1 MNLQKTL
8 QNTTLRVVLVG
19 LLALLLLIPVGMI
32 QSIIF
37 DREMNRES
45 AIQDI
50 TSKWG
55 NEQIIAGPVLTVPYD
70 SYKTVDGKQ
79 LKETAFAHF
88 LPEDLNIKSTIVPE
102 LRSRDIYDAVVYS
115 SDISFSGGFKKPDFR
130 ALGINPQ
137 FVHWNE
143 AFVAVGIPDIRGVE
157 ERVEMNFGDQKLA
170 FVSGV
175 KTDDVIRD
183 MGTYHYDDRP
193 WDVYG
198 RDVYGRNEMAVSKA
212 MRIDDDQGGVS
223 SGLSAVVPANL
234 LYSDNDFEFTLKLR
248 GGERLSFVPIGKTTN
263 VEMGSDWTAPSFDGA
278 YLPDNR
284 EVGDEG
290 FTSQWKVLDLN
301 RNYPQS
307 WTGSIYNIYD
317 SAFGVSLLEPVD
329 GYQKSERSA
338 KYAILII
345 ALTFLVFLSFEIFN
359 QRRIHPIQYI
369 LVGLALVLFYALLV
383 SISELIG
390 FNQAYGIAGIATI
403 GLILL
408 YSQTI
413 LKEKGFV
420 AIEGGILLFL
430 YAFIYILLQLEDYA
444 LFIGSVGLF
453 VILATIM
460 YLSRKV
466 DWYSLDYRKNES
478 VELDE
483 LYESTEVVDGDFWK

>member
-1 MNLQKTL
+1 MSKFQKTL
-8 QNTTLRVVLVG
+8 QNTTVRVILVG

-32 QSIIF
+32 QNIIF
-37 DREMNRES
+37 DREMNREI

-55 NEQIIAGPVLTVPYD
+55 NEQVIAGPVLTVPYD
-70 SYKTVDGKQ
+70 LYKTVDGKQ
-79 LKETAFAHF
+79 LKETSYAHF
-88 LPEDLNIKSTIVPE
+88 LPENLDIKSNIVPE
-102 LRSRDIYDAVVYS
+102 LRSRGIYDAVVYS
-115 SDISFSGGFKKPDFR
+115 SDISFSGDFKKPDFKS
-130 ALGINPQ
+130 LGINSQ
-137 FVHWNE
+137 FIHWNK
-143 AFVAVGIPDIRGVE
+143 AFVSIGIPDIRGVE
-157 ERVEMNFGDQKLA
+157 ERVEINFGNTKLS
-170 FVSGV
+170 FISGV
-175 KTDDVIRD
+175 KTDNVIRD
-183 MGTYHYDDRP
+183 IGVYHYDDRP

-198 RDVYGRNEMAVSKA
+198 RNEMVTSKA
-212 MRIDDDQGGVS
+212 MWIDDEKGGVS
-223 SGLSAVVPANL
+223 SGLSATIPANL
-234 LYSDNDFEFTLKLR
+234 LYTNNDFEFNLKLK
-248 GGERLSFVPIGKTTN
+248 GGERLAFVPVGKTTN
-263 VEMGSDWTAPSFDGA
+263 VEIISDWSAPSFDGA
-278 YLPDNR
+278 FLPDNR
-284 EVGDEG
+284 EVGEEG
-290 FTSQWKVLDLN
+290 FSSEWKVLDLN

-307 WTGSIYNIYD
+307 WTGSTYSIYD

-329 GYQKSERSA
+329 DYQKSERSS
-338 KYAILII
+338 KYSILII
-345 ALTFLVFLSFEIFN
+345 TLTFLVFLSFEIFN
-359 QRRIHPIQYI
+359 QKRIHPIQYI

-413 LKEKGFV
+413 LREKRFV

-466 DWYSLDYRKNES
+466 DWYSLDNRKEGSSEIDEISES
-478 VELDE
+478 
-483 LYESTEVVDGDFWK
+483 YKSTEMVNGDFWE